1 MKKPLPK
8 LRTDDEAE
16 RFVAE
21 ADLTEYDLSGLR
33 MVQFEFEPKARASI
47 CGFQRDCSTPSRPRR
62 QKPASP
68 ISVISDRPSKPLSSD
83 AAKARNPRILKH

>member
-8 LRTDDEAE
+8 LQTDDEAE

-33 MVQFEFEPKARASI
+33 TVQFELQPKSERLNLRVPKELLDAVKAAAASAGI
-47 CGFQRDCSTPSRPRR
+47 PYQRFIRQTLEAAVQRPRR
-62 QKPASP
+62 ET
-68 ISVISDRPSKPLSSD
+68 
-83 AAKARNPRILKH
+83 